1 MDREGNVE
9 GTPVAHVFAVDPPWW
24 KNPPVVLL
32 MLFLVGL
39 AGLQTQR
46 YLVANSKFQEAQA
59 RLIAELEQ
67 ELETAHALQMGLMP
81 DASPQ
86 IAGYDIAG
94 VCRPATYV
102 GGDFSSI
109 TNAKASCRSA

>member
-24 KNPPVVLL
+24 KNPPVVLR

-67 ELETAHALQMGLMP
+67 ELETATP
-81 DASPQ
+81 
-86 IAGYDIAG
+86 
-94 VCRPATYV
+94 CRWV
-102 GGDFSSI
+102 
-109 TNAKASCRSA
+109 